1 LLVSSTTV
9 KGCYINMTDKSSCPK
24 SEKKYKPGFS
34 LHQNAVSLRKRLED
48 SRLKNDELISQLERT
63 EFESKL
69 LREINT
75 AITSTFELQE
85 ILSLILQVLTT
96 LVNTQ
101 GVSVILVNET
111 DNTLR
116 IAESYGLSTKDI
128 ENFYIYYARL
138 NEGFFY
144 EMTVEKKPRFFDSD
158 TGVFPLLLS
167 VPLVSRNKVIGF
179 LNIHSMYQ
187 NKPLTNEKTLLVY
200 ALASQASI
208 AISNAQMFGAMREQA
223 IMDQCTGLYNFRY
236 FQEKLDEEMAYAEEN
251 TESLSL
257 MILDIDHFKH
267 VNDTWGH
274 LYGDTVLR
282 ELANLLK
289 RNVRSGDSV
298 CRYGGEEFAIILPRC
313 ENEIARRIAERIRVR
328 IQETTANDRRNV
340 FKDPITVSIGVSG
353 YSTGVSKNNLIRQAD
368 LALYWAKNNGR
379 NRSHLFNPDLE
390 SEYEI
395 YNQK

>member
-1 LLVSSTTV
+1 
-9 KGCYINMTDKSSCPK
+9 MTDKNSSG
-24 SEKKYKPGFS
+24 STVKYSPGLS
-34 LHQNAVSLRKRLED
+34 LRQKAVSLRKSLDDCR
-48 SRLKNDELISQLERT
+48 SRNAELISQLERT

-101 GVSVILVNET
+101 GVSVLLVNET

-138 NEGFFY
+138 NEGIFY
-144 EMTVEKKPRFFDSD
+144 EMTIEKKPRFFDCD
-158 TGVFPLLLS
+158 TGIFPLLLS
-167 VPLVSRNKVIGF
+167 VPLISRNKVIGF
-179 LNIHSMYQ
+179 LNIHSMYK
-187 NKPLTNEKTLLVY
+187 NKPLTDEKTLLVY
-200 ALASQASI
+200 TLANQASI
-208 AISNAQMFGAMREQA
+208 AISNAQMFNAMREQA
-223 IMDQCTGLYNFRY
+223 IMDQCTGLYNFRH
-236 FQEKLDEEMAYAEEN
+236 FQQRLDEEMVSAEEN
-251 TESLSL
+251 REPLSL

-289 RNVRSGDSV
+289 RNVRSGDTV
-298 CRYGGEEFAIILPRC
+298 CRYGGEEFAVIFPRC
-313 ENEIARRIAERIRVR
+313 DHQVALRIAERIRVR
-328 IQETTANDRRNV
+328 IEETTANDRRGI
-340 FKDPITVSIGVSG
+340 FKEPITVSIGVSG
-353 YSTGVSKNNLIRQAD
+353 FVTGISKNILIRQAD

-379 NRSHLFNPDLE
+379 NRSHVFNPELE
-390 SEYEI
+390 RDYEI
-395 YNQK
+395 YCKK

>member
-1 LLVSSTTV
+1 MADGNNSPMS
-9 KGCYINMTDKSSCPK
+9 G
-24 SEKKYKPGFS
+24 KKYKPGFS
-34 LHQNAVSLRKRLED
+34 LRQKALTLRKKLED
-48 SRLKNDELISQLERT
+48 TQLNNAELISQIERT
-63 EFESKL
+63 EFESRL

-101 GVSVILVNET
+101 GVSILLINET

-128 ENFYIYYARL
+128 ENFYIYYAKL

-144 EMTVEKKPRFFDSD
+144 DITIDKKPRFFDGD
-158 TGVFPLLLS
+158 IGVFPLLHS

-179 LNIHSMYQ
+179 LNIHSMYKD
-187 NKPLTNEKTLLVY
+187 KPLTDEKISLVY

-208 AISNAQMFGAMREQA
+208 AISNAQMFGSMREQA

-236 FQEKLDEEMAYAEEN
+236 FHQKLDEEISIAEEN
-251 TESLSL
+251 NEPLSL

-274 LYGDTVLR
+274 LYGDKVLR

-289 RNVRSGDSV
+289 RNLRSIDSV
-298 CRYGGEEFAIILPRC
+298 CRYGGEEFVVIFPRC
-313 ENEIARRIAERIRVR
+313 ECQVALKIAERIR
-328 IQETTANDRRNV
+328 ITIEKTTTNDRRNI
-340 FKDPITVSIGVSG
+340 FKNPITVSIGVSG
-353 YSTGVSKNNLIRQAD
+353 FLAGISKNIFIRQTD

-379 NRSHLFNPDLE
+379 NKSHLFNPDLE
-390 SEYEI
+390 KEYER
-395 YNQK
+395 YCQK